1 MRGRREIYMWIGFM
15 EIKMAI
21 FTKKKNSKHPKKT
34 VVHHDYQTIFN
45 CLVHLVGVILD
56 QLNSRLALSRN
67 EK

>member
-21 FTKKKNSKHPKKT
+21 FTKKKTVNILKKT